1 MSDFSGRLR
10 KVHKHFSKWAK
21 RSGVTCYRLYQ
32 RDLNDFP
39 LIIDWYDGHVVVWF
53 FERKKDETDEQKLAF
68 IQTVV
73 QDICEVLSV
82 SQKALFV
89 KHRYKLKGLQ
99 TQYDKIAELGVKT
112 VIQENGLN
120 FEVNFTDYLDTG
132 LFLDHRNSR
141 QWIRSLSQQKAV
153 LNLFAYTGSFTCYAL
168 AGGASFVTTVDL
180 NPNYLAWAK
189 RNVELNGFDTAQHRF
204 IAQDCRAFLKDTS
217 ETFDIIIC
225 DPPTFS
231 NSKRTTEG
239 VWSVDEHYS
248 DLIQHCASKLNP
260 HGHLFFSTNSRSFKL
275 DVSELSSRI
284 LVTEMTSKLIP
295 EDFKHRQIH
304 QSWDIQVLN

>member
-1 MSDFSGRLR
+1 MSDFLGRLL
-10 KVHKHFSKWAK
+10 KVHKHLSKWSK

-32 RDLNDFP
+32 RDLNDYP
-39 LIIDWYDGHVVVWF
+39 LIIDWYDGNVVVWF
-53 FERKKDETDEQKLAF
+53 FERKKDESDEQKLAF
-68 IQTVV
+68 IQAVTH
-73 QDICEVLSV
+73 DICAVLNI
-82 SQKALFV
+82 SQKALFI

-99 TQYDKIAELGVKT
+99 TQYDKIAELGFKKN
-112 VIQENGLN
+112 IQENGLM

-141 QWIRSLSQQKAV
+141 HWIRTLSYQKKV

-168 AGGASFVTTVDL
+168 AGEASLVTTVDL
-180 NPNYLAWAK
+180 NPNYIAWAK
-189 RNVELNGFDTAQHRF
+189 RNVQLNGFDSEKHHF
-204 IAQDCRAFLKDTS
+204 VVQDCRAFLKDTS
-217 ETFDIIIC
+217 DTYDIIIC

-231 NSKRTTEG
+231 NSKRTNEG
-239 VWSVDEHYS
+239 VWSVDDHYS

-260 HGHLFFSTNSRSFKL
+260 NGHLFFSTNSRSFKL
-275 DVSELSSRI
+275 DLSELSSRL

-304 QSWDIQVLN
+304 QSWDIRVLN